1 MVANILHEFGGR
13 GIGTI
18 TGMILGGGLTFLVG
32 RWRRRKERLSVI
44 HGDARDTVVIHLHQ
58 VETREVIN
66 PNDGSIREV
75 PDVVRIRALGQ
86 AEMRRVIP
94 NGHLADILLHRAKSV
109 TPTNTIISMEGI
121 EGSYLLETLTG
132 FVCDRTAN
140 APFEHDLYVMAPC
153 CEPKELSRHQP
164 ISIILIRKKHLLM
177 FRDWKDVRMVKVEHS
192 NEGARILTLMQ
203 MALRFDAEQE
213 RISLMRA
220 EGKRVTYEETMYLLD
235 LALDDRT
242 ASLPIKPIPWGRF
255 EKVLLSLNLE

>member
-1 MVANILHEFGGR
+1 M
-13 GIGTI
+13 
-18 TGMILGGGLTFLVG
+18 
-32 RWRRRKERLSVI
+32 
-44 HGDARDTVVIHLHQ
+44 
-58 VETREVIN
+58 
-66 PNDGSIREV
+66 
-75 PDVVRIRALGQ
+75 
-86 AEMRRVIP
+86 
-94 NGHLADILLHRAKSV
+94 
-109 TPTNTIISMEGI
+109 
-121 EGSYLLETLTG
+121 ETLTG